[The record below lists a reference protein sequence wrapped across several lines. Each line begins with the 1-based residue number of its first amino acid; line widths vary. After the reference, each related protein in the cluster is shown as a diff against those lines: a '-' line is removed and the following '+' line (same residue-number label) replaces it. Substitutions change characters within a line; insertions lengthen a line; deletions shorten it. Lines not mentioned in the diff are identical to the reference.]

1 MLEELQRRKPAL
13 DCLNLA
19 IEFTGRNWQDM
30 QFDLD
35 MLQAA
40 FLEAIT
46 CSELRRR
53 IRQGNAVVLDVRP
66 ALEYAAGHI
75 AGARSIPVAEL
86 RTRIKEVP
94 KKRLV
99 VAYCRGPYCV
109 FADQAVGILRGAGYQ
124 AFRLEGGFPEWQ
136 VKGMRVERTMER

>member
-53 IRQGNAVVLDVRP
+53 LRHGNAVVLDVLP
-66 ALEYAAGHI
+66 AQEYAAGHI

-94 KKRLV
+94 KKRLI
-99 VAYCRGPYCV
+99 VAYCR
-109 FADQAVGILRGAGYQ
+109 DRQAGSAGSR
-124 AFRLEGGFPEWQ
+124 AGGT
-136 VKGMRVERTMER
+136 RRTREHPKLLP